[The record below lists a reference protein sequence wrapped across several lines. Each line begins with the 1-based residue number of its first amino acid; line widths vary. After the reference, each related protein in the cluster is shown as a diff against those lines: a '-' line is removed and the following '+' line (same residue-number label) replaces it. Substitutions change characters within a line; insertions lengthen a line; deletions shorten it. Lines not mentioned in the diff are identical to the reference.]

1 MRFLLLAD
9 DSADPA
15 HVAADMLSQAEHDE
29 LAAALCVTTS
39 TAVALNIQQAVERQ
53 LLSTKRRAI
62 SLRAL
67 QKYGAIIVARGK
79 TEMIELAN
87 AIAPEHI
94 ELLVRQPEK
103 MARQIR
109 NAGAMFIGPYS
120 APPLGDYLAGPNH
133 VLPTGGSARFFSPL
147 GTYDFLK
154 RTTIIHAERRG
165 LKALAAKITHLARL
179 EGLDDHARSVE
190 VRFEKSCVAVGFGFH
205 VRCIALMRR
214 VKWEI
219 IMGRTAKV
227 ARKTKETDITIDLD
241 VDGSGQASIETG
253 MPFFNHMLDAFSRHG
268 FFNIAVRATGD
279 LEVDYHHTVE
289 DVGLTLG
296 QAFKEALGDKAG
308 IRRFGEA
315 SCPLDE
321 TLAKVVVDLSGRP
334 YLLYNVKIRPGRV
347 GDFDTDLPHEFFAA
361 FANQLGMNLHI
372 DVPRGENPHHIIE
385 ACFKAFARAMD
396 FATQVDPR
404 VQGVL
409 STKGSL

>member
-1 MRFLLLAD
+1 M
-9 DSADPA
+9 ST
-15 HVAADMLSQAEHDE
+15 
-29 LAAALCVTTS
+29 AAA
-39 TAVALNIQQAVERQ
+39 
-53 LLSTKRRAI
+53 K
-62 SLRAL
+62 
-67 QKYGAIIVARGK
+67 
-79 TEMIELAN
+79 
-87 AIAPEHI
+87 P
-94 ELLVRQPEK
+94 
-103 MARQIR
+103 
-109 NAGAMFIGPYS
+109 
-120 APPLGDYLAGPNH
+120 
-133 VLPTGGSARFFSPL
+133 
-147 GTYDFLK
+147 
-154 RTTIIHAERRG
+154 
-165 LKALAAKITHLARL
+165 
-179 EGLDDHARSVE
+179 
-190 VRFEKSCVAVGFGFH
+190 
-205 VRCIALMRR
+205 
-214 VKWEI
+214 
-219 IMGRTAKV
+219 
-227 ARKTKETDITIDLD
+227 
-241 VDGSGQASIETG
+241 SIETG

-268 FFNIAVRATGD
+268 FFNIAIRAKGD

-296 QAFKEALGDKAG
+296 QAFKDALGDKAG

-396 FATQVDPR
+396 FATQVDAR